1 MLVPVYAFNKN
12 YSTDMKTKI
21 VLFLATV
28 LFFVAIFTACKKENS
43 NPKTDESTE
52 IAVQSDDQSRVSGE
66 IDAVANDADA
76 SIENSAGFTGR
87 LSQGQSLL
95 LDTVCDANVAYD
107 IASNPRTITITYN
120 GGNCWGT
127 RTRTGKVIIS
137 MAQGVHWRDAAA
149 SLTLT
154 FQDLKITRVSDNK
167 SITINGTLTYTN
179 VTGHLLPDLINPLSG
194 VHSITH
200 TVSSDDMSITFD
212 DGTQRSWHVAKQR
225 VYAASISNNTISAS
239 VTITGTHTEGN
250 VENIAEWGTNRLG
263 KEFTSSTVQPVV
275 ITSDCNFRVVSGEIK
290 HTLPHVTA
298 DATFGLDSGG
308 NPTSC
313 PGTGHYYFKI
323 VFTGTSGNSITLI
336 MPY

>member
-1 MLVPVYAFNKN
+1 MPVPVYAFNKN

-21 VLFLATV
+21 VLFLATA

-52 IAVQSDDQSRVSGE
+52 VAVQSDDQSRFSSE

-76 SIENSAGFTGR
+76 SIENSTGFTGR
-87 LSQGQSLL
+87 LSQGQSSL
-95 LDTVCDANVAYD
+95 LDPVCDATVAYD
-107 IASNPRTITITYN
+107 IVSNPRTITITYN

-137 MAQGVHWRDAAA
+137 MAQGVQWKDVGA

-154 FQDLKITRVSDNK
+154 FQDLKITRVGDNK
-167 SITINGTLTYTN
+167 SITINGTQTYTN
-179 VTGHLLPDLINPLSG
+179 VTGGLLINLLTLG
-194 VHSITH
+194 TVTHAIT
-200 TVSSDDMSITFD
+200 SSNMSITFD
-212 DGTQRSWHVAKQR
+212 DGTQRTWQVAKQR
-225 VYAASISNNTISAS
+225 VYTFSGTNIS
-239 VTITGTHTEGN
+239 VTISGTHTEGS
-250 VENIAEWGTNRLG
+250 VTNIAEWGTNRLG

-275 ITSDCNFRVVSGEIK
+275 IRSDCNFRVVSGEIK

-308 NPTSC
+308 IPTSC

>member
-12 YSTDMKTKI
+12 YSTNMKTKI

-28 LFFVAIFTACKKENS
+28 LFFVAIFTACKKENNNS
-43 NPKTDESTE
+43 KNDENTE
-52 IAVQSDDQSRVSGE
+52 VAVQSDDQSRVSGE
-66 IDAVANDADA
+66 IDAVANDADV

-107 IASNPRTITITYN
+107 IASDPRTITITYN

-137 MAQGVHWRDAAA
+137 MAQGVHWKDQGA

-167 SITINGTLTYTN
+167 SITINGTQTYTN
-179 VTGHLLPDLINPLSG
+179 VTGGLLINLLTLG
-194 VHSITH
+194 TVTHSIT
-200 TVSSDDMSITFD
+200 SSNMSITFD
-212 DGTQRSWHVAKQR
+212 DGTQRTWSVAKQR
-225 VYAASISNNTISAS
+225 VYTFSGTNVS
-239 VTITGTHTEGN
+239 VTISGTHTEGT
-250 VENIAEWGTNRLG
+250 VTNIAEWGTNRLG
-263 KEFTSSTVQPVV
+263 HAFTSSTVQPVV
-275 ITSDCNFRVVSGEIK
+275 IRSDCNFRVVSGEIK
-290 HTLPHVTA
+290 HILPHVTA

-313 PGTGHYYFKI
+313 PGTGHYYLKV
-323 VFTGTSGNSITLI
+323 VFTGTNGNSITLI